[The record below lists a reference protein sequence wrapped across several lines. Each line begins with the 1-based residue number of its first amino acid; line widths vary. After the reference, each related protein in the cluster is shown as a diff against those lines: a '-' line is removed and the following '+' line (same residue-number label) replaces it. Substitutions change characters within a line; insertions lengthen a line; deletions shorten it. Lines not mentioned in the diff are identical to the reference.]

1 MSVELMMMAYW
12 KVVLCSQGKR
22 LFSSSATLR
31 ASVCKALV
39 YDKLGQP
46 EDVVKYEHAQE
57 IKNYDSCTSV
67 GITFLSDYKTI
78 QLQM

>member
-1 MSVELMMMAYW
+1 MAVELMMMVYW

-57 IKNYDSCTSV
+57 IKK
-67 GITFLSDYKTI
+67 LW
-78 QLQM
+78 